1 MKKHEL
7 KTDPQVFDD
16 VVSGRKTFEIRK
28 DDRGFE
34 VGDLLKLRKTKHTGV
49 EMCSYPHPDHPGRVV
64 KGKPLEYIG
73 PPLYVRVTYIL
84 RGPIY
89 GLADGW
95 VIMSIQP
102 RDGCS

>member
-1 MKKHEL
+1 MKEHDL

-16 VVSGRKTFEIRK
+16 VAEGRKPFEIRK

-34 VGDLLKLRKTKHTGV
+34 VGDLLRLRKTKHTGA
-49 EMCSYPHPDHPGRVV
+49 EMAEGS
-64 KGKPLEYIG
+64 PLEYIG
-73 PPLYVRVTYIL
+73 SPLCLWVTYIL

-95 VIMSIQP
+95 VIMAVKP
-102 RDGCS
+102 RDGCAG